1 MTLPCDVTEAEE
13 AEQVHPCSQRQ
24 SNRQTASSRRR
35 ASQLGSCCKTSG
47 FCRYT
52 HRMRFRPLFRMIPRR
67 FTGIS
72 AGCSRNAGGG
82 EPVRQLSVHLTDLV
96 RNDQC
101 QMTFYDMRR
110 VSEDQALNRV
120 VDQIR
125 IRFGQNAIYRG
136 TFVNTD
142 MKPLEGGVNDGNYMI
157 MGGYKQ

>member
-1 MTLPCDVTEAEE
+1 
-13 AEQVHPCSQRQ
+13 
-24 SNRQTASSRRR
+24 
-35 ASQLGSCCKTSG
+35 
-47 FCRYT
+47 
-52 HRMRFRPLFRMIPRR
+52 
-67 FTGIS
+67 
-72 AGCSRNAGGG
+72 
-82 EPVRQLSVHLTDLV
+82 
-96 RNDQC
+96 
-101 QMTFYDMRR
+101 MTFYDMQR